1 MGVKL
6 TGPQKAAFFIMSLDP
21 KTAKG
26 LMGKLGI
33 QEKDI
38 IRRTMTQIKKAS
50 MPIFLKMWETFKR
63 DVEASPTC
71 ETPWPDKSNPPDQT
85 PAIAPKPAE

>member
-1 MGVKL
+1 MKL
-6 TGPQKAAFFIMSLDP
+6 TGPQKAAFFVMSLNP
-21 KTAKG
+21 KTAKD

-38 IRRTMTQIKKAS
+38 IRRTMAKIKKAS
-50 MPIFLKMWETFKR
+50 QPLYLKMWETFKR

-71 ETPWPDKSNPPDQT
+71 ETPWPGQTKPLEQT
-85 PAIAPKPAE
+85 PAPLPPSKPTE